1 MDNEKLSILTE
12 LIKLAR
18 TDRVLRDEE
27 FNFLY
32 TIAKQLEIT
41 DEQFKGLFEKYI
53 EFTPPKSELDR
64 IVQFQRLIL
73 VMNIDRD
80 VNQEELDHVRN
91 IGIKMALQPSATNEL
106 LRLMK
111 TYENGVIPPDKLISV
126 FRIQH
131 N

>member
-1 MDNEKLSILTE
+1 MSNEKLSILTE

-18 TDRVLRDEE
+18 TDNKLRDEE

-32 TIAKQLEIT
+32 AVAQQLGVS
-41 DEQFKGLFEKYI
+41 DEDFKGLFDKYI

-73 VMNIDRD
+73 VMNVDRD
-80 VNQEELDHVRN
+80 VNEQELNHIRD
-91 IGIKMALQPSATNEL
+91 IGIKMGLQPTATNQL
-106 LRLMK
+106 LRLMEE
-111 TYENGVIPPDKLISV
+111 YENGVIPPDKLISV